1 MIDTVKLYL
10 DADKFTLLEH
20 CELSSFTVKGGVSRM
35 VRNPS
40 NNELRAGMYLPR
52 LTLTRR
58 PTRTGVQ
65 QSLTVE
71 FSAPKLVFGN
81 NFDELTDE
89 DFKAVIAKLEAS
101 LKYMGVVVTK
111 QSLVSARVV
120 CWHPSKNIVL
130 DNPLGCQ
137 VVINTL
143 RKADYT
149 RVYSIQKTNFQDGEV
164 LHFQCNSKDIAF
176 YDKLADLRQAKTS
189 DKKSREVDS
198 QLQVSVLDDIG
209 VINDFSV
216 LRYEVRIN
224 GVRALQHNFKDINKD
239 DLIFCRLF
247 NSNLSREV
255 LLKHWEVFSSQID
268 YLSLDVNMPL
278 ELLQNYLVENKDA
291 TPQSALAA
299 VAGLFIANQES
310 TTALRSTLD
319 KRFGRHYWPKLKP
332 NMKKIKGRRYS
343 DVAKVTSSLNE
354 FQPTRIEMLSKSI
367 AKYW

>member
-1 MIDTVKLYL
+1 MVDTVKLYL
-10 DADKFTLLEH
+10 SAEKFTLLENS
-20 CELSSFTVKGGVSRM
+20 ELSNFTVRSGVSRM

-40 NNELRAGMYLPR
+40 RSELRASMYLPR

-58 PTRTGVQ
+58 PTRTGV
-65 QSLTVE
+65 SEALTVE
-71 FSAPKLVFGN
+71 FSAPKLIFGN
-81 NFDELTDE
+81 NFDELTDK
-89 DFKAVIAKLEAS
+89 DFGAVIDKLEAS
-101 LKYMGVVVTK
+101 LRHVGVIVTK
-111 QSLVSARVV
+111 DNLTSARVV

-176 YDKLADLRQAKTS
+176 YDKLADLRQAKIS
-189 DKKSREVDS
+189 DKKSREVDN
-198 QLQVSVLDDIG
+198 QLQVYVLDDIG
-209 VINDFSV
+209 SVNDFSV

-224 GVRALQHNFKDINKD
+224 GIRAMQHNFKNIPKD
-239 DLIFCRLF
+239 DLVFSKLF
-247 NSNLSREV
+247 NAKLSRRL

-278 ELLQNYLVENKDA
+278 ELLQNYLAENKNA
-291 TPQSALAA
+291 TPQASLAA

-310 TTALRSTLD
+310 TTALRNTLD

-332 NMKKIKGRRYS
+332 NLKTIKGRRYS
-343 DVAKVTSSLNE
+343 DISKVTSSLNE
-354 FQPTRIEMLSKSI
+354 FQPTRIEMLSKNI
-367 AKYW
+367 A

>member
-1 MIDTVKLYL
+1 MIDTVKLHL
-10 DADKFTLLEH
+10 SADKFTLLQH
-20 CELSSFTVKGGVSRM
+20 CSLGSFTASNNVSRM

-40 NNELRAGMYLPR
+40 RNELRAGKYLPR
-52 LTLTRR
+52 LTLTKR

-65 QSLTVE
+65 HSLTIE
-71 FSAPKLVFGN
+71 FSAPKLIFGN
-81 NFDELTDE
+81 NFDELTDS
-89 DFKAVIAKLEAS
+89 DFGEVVDKLEVS
-101 LKYMGVVVTK
+101 LRYIGVAVARD
-111 QSLVSARVV
+111 SLANAKVV
-120 CWHPSKNIVL
+120 CWHPSKNILL

-189 DKKSREVDS
+189 DKKAREVDN
-198 QLQVSVLDDIG
+198 QIQVSVLDGIG
-209 VINDFSV
+209 ATNNFSV

-224 GVRALQHNFKDINKD
+224 GTRAMQHNFKDINKD
-239 DLIFCRLF
+239 ELIFSRLF
-247 NSNLSREV
+247 NSSLSREV
-255 LLKHWEVFSSQID
+255 LLKHWGVFSSQID

-299 VAGLFIANQES
+299 VAGLYIANQES
-310 TTALRSTLD
+310 TTALRNTLD

-343 DVAKVTSSLNE
+343 DVTEVTNSLNE

-367 AKYW
+367 A

>member
-10 DADKFTLLEH
+10 TSDKFTLLER
-20 CELSSFTVKGGVSRM
+20 CELSSFTVKGGVSKV

-40 NNELRAGMYLPR
+40 RNELRAGMYLPR

-58 PTRTGVQ
+58 PTRTGRVDA
-65 QSLTVE
+65 LTVE
-71 FSAPKLVFGN
+71 FSAPKLVYGN
-81 NFDELTDE
+81 NFDELTDKDYE
-89 DFKAVIAKLEAS
+89 TVLDKLEMS
-101 LKYMGVVVTK
+101 LRYIGVVVSK
-111 QSLVSARVV
+111 QNLASAKVV

-164 LHFQCNSKDIAF
+164 LHYQCNSKDIAF

-189 DKKSREVDS
+189 DKKSREVDN

-224 GVRALQHNFKDINKD
+224 GIRAMQHNFKDIYKD
-239 DLIFCRLF
+239 DLVFSRLF
-247 NSNLSREV
+247 NSRLSRQ
-255 LLKHWEVFSSQID
+255 LLLNHWEVFSSQID

-278 ELLQNYLVENKDA
+278 ELLQNYLAENKNA
-291 TPQSALAA
+291 TPQASLAA

-310 TTALRSTLD
+310 ITALRNTLD

-332 NMKKIKGRRYS
+332 NMKAIKGRRYS
-343 DVAKVTSSLNE
+343 DITKVTSSLKE
-354 FQPTRIEMLSKSI
+354 FQPTRIEMLSKNI
-367 AKYW
+367 A

>member
-10 DADKFTLLEH
+10 TADEFTLLEH
-20 CELSSFTVKGGVSRM
+20 CELMSFTVKTGVSRM

-40 NNELRAGMYLPR
+40 RNELRAGMYLPR

-71 FSAPKLVFGN
+71 FSAPKLVYGN
-81 NFDELTDE
+81 NFDELTDK
-89 DFKAVIAKLEAS
+89 DFGLVVQRLEAS
-101 LKYMGVVVTK
+101 LRYMGVVVSMNK
-111 QSLVSARVV
+111 LASAKVA
-120 CWHPSKNIVL
+120 CWHPSKNILL

-189 DKKSREVDS
+189 DKKSTEVDN

-224 GVRALQHNFKDINKD
+224 GIRAMQHNFKDINKE
-239 DLIFCRLF
+239 DLVFSRLF
-247 NSNLSREV
+247 NARLSRQ
-255 LLKHWEVFSSQID
+255 LLLNHWEVFSSQID

-278 ELLQNYLVENKDA
+278 ELLQNYLAENKNA
-291 TPQSALAA
+291 TPQASLAA

-310 TTALRSTLD
+310 TTALRNTLD

-332 NMKKIKGRRYS
+332 NMKTIKGRRYS
-343 DVAKVTSSLNE
+343 DITKVTSSLNE

-367 AKYW
+367 A

>member
-10 DADKFTLLEH
+10 DADEFTLLEH
-20 CELSSFTVKGGVSRM
+20 SELSSFTVRSGVSRM

-40 NNELRAGMYLPR
+40 RNELRAGMYLPR

-58 PTRTGVQ
+58 PTRTGV
-65 QSLTVE
+65 SEALTVE

-81 NFDELTDE
+81 NFDELTDN
-89 DFKAVIAKLEAS
+89 DFGVVIVKLEAS
-101 LKYMGVVVTK
+101 LRYMGVAVTRETLASTK
-111 QSLVSARVV
+111 VV

-189 DKKSREVDS
+189 DKKSREEDN
-198 QLQVSVLDDIG
+198 QIQVSLLDGIG
-209 VINDFSV
+209 ATNDFSV

-224 GVRALQHNFKDINKD
+224 GIRAMQHNFKDINKD
-239 DLIFCRLF
+239 DLIFSRLF
-247 NSNLSREV
+247 NTRLSREV

-310 TTALRSTLD
+310 TTALRNTLD

-343 DVAKVTSSLNE
+343 DVTEVTNSLNE
-354 FQPTRIEMLSKSI
+354 FQPTRIEMLLKSI
-367 AKYW
+367 A

>member
-1 MIDTVKLYL
+1 MVDTVKLYL
-10 DADKFTLLEH
+10 GADEFTLLEH
-20 CELSSFTVKGGVSRM
+20 TELRNFTVKGGVSRM
-35 VRNPS
+35 IRNPS
-40 NNELRAGMYLPR
+40 RNELRAGLYLPS
-52 LTLTRR
+52 LTLIRR
-58 PTRTGVQ
+58 PTNAGVKE
-65 QSLTVE
+65 SLSVE

-81 NFDELTDE
+81 NFDELTDL
-89 DFKAVIAKLEAS
+89 DFDSVIDKLEAS
-101 LKYMGVVVTK
+101 LQYMGIVVTK
-111 QSLVSARVV
+111 ENLATAKVV
-120 CWHPSKNIVL
+120 NWHPSKNIML

-164 LHFQCNSKDIAF
+164 LHFQCNSKDIVF
-176 YDKLADLRQAKTS
+176 YDKLADLHRAKTS
-189 DKKSREVDS
+189 DKKSREVDN

-209 VINDFSV
+209 VVNELSV

-224 GVRALQHNFKDINKD
+224 SMRAMQYNFKDIPKD
-239 DLIFCRLF
+239 DLIFSRLF
-247 NSNLSREV
+247 NSSLSREV
-255 LLKHWEVFSSQID
+255 LLKHWEVFSSQLD

-299 VAGLFIANQES
+299 VAGLYIANQES
-310 TTALRSTLD
+310 TTALRNTLD

-343 DVAKVTSSLNE
+343 DVTKVTSSLNE

-367 AKYW
+367 A

>member
-1 MIDTVKLYL
+1 MVDTVKLYL
-10 DADKFTLLEH
+10 GADEFTLLEH
-20 CELSSFTVKGGVSRM
+20 SELRNFTVKGGVSKM

-40 NNELRAGMYLPR
+40 RNELRAGLYLPS
-52 LTLTRR
+52 LTLIRR
-58 PTRTGVQ
+58 PTNAGVKE
-65 QSLTVE
+65 SLSVE

-81 NFDELTDE
+81 NFDELTDK
-89 DFKAVIAKLEAS
+89 DFGAVIDKLEAS
-101 LKYMGVVVTK
+101 LRHVGVIVTK
-111 QSLVSARVV
+111 ENLASARVV
-120 CWHPSKNIVL
+120 CWHPSKNIML

-176 YDKLADLRQAKTS
+176 YDKLADLHRAKTS
-189 DKKSREVDS
+189 DKKSREADN

-209 VINDFSV
+209 VVNDFSV

-224 GVRALQHNFKDINKD
+224 SMRAMQHNFKDIPKSE
-239 DLIFCRLF
+239 LVFSRLF
-247 NSNLSREV
+247 EAKLSRQL

-278 ELLQNYLVENKDA
+278 ELLQNYLAENKNA
-291 TPQSALAA
+291 TPQASLAA

-310 TTALRSTLD
+310 TTALRNTLD

-332 NMKKIKGRRYS
+332 NMKTIKGRRYS
-343 DVAKVTSSLNE
+343 DITKVTNSLNE

-367 AKYW
+367 A

>member
-1 MIDTVKLYL
+1 MVDTVKLYL
-10 DADKFTLLEH
+10 STDEFTLLEH
-20 CELSSFTVKGGVSRM
+20 SELRNFTVKGGVSRM

-40 NNELRAGMYLPR
+40 RNELRAGLYLPS
-52 LTLTRR
+52 LTLIRR
-58 PTRTGVQ
+58 PTNAGVKE
-65 QSLTVE
+65 SLSVE

-81 NFDELTDE
+81 NFDELTDN
-89 DFKAVIAKLEAS
+89 DFRTVIDKLEAS
-101 LKYMGVVVTK
+101 LRYVGVIVTK
-111 QSLVSARVV
+111 DNLASAKVV
-120 CWHPSKNIVL
+120 CWHPSKNIML

-189 DKKSREVDS
+189 DKKAREVDN
-198 QLQVSVLDDIG
+198 QLQVSVLDG
-209 VINDFSV
+209 MGATNDFSV

-224 GVRALQHNFKDINKD
+224 GVRAMQHNFKDINKE
-239 DLIFCRLF
+239 DLVFSRLF
-247 NSNLSREV
+247 NARLSRQ
-255 LLKHWEVFSSQID
+255 LLLEHWDVFSSQID

-278 ELLQNYLVENKDA
+278 ELLQNYLVENIDA

-310 TTALRSTLD
+310 TTALRNTLD

-354 FQPTRIEMLSKSI
+354 FQPTRIEMLSISI
-367 AKYW
+367 A

>member
-10 DADKFTLLEH
+10 DADKFTLLKH
-20 CELSSFTVKGGVSRM
+20 SELGGFTVRSGVSRM

-40 NNELRAGMYLPR
+40 RNELRSGMYLPR
-52 LTLTRR
+52 LTITRR
-58 PTRTGVQ
+58 PTRTGIQ

-89 DFKAVIAKLEAS
+89 DFVSVIDKLEAS
-101 LKYMGVVVTK
+101 LEYIGVVVTK
-111 QSLVSARVV
+111 ENLASAKVV

-149 RVYSIQKTNFQDGEV
+149 RVYSLQKTNFQDGEV

-189 DKKSREVDS
+189 DKKSREVDN
-198 QLQVSVLDDIG
+198 QLQVSILDDIDI
-209 VINDFSV
+209 INDFSV

-224 GVRALQHNFKDINKD
+224 GVRAMQHNFKDISKE
-239 DLIFCRLF
+239 DLVFSKLF
-247 NSNLSREV
+247 NTRLCRQL
-255 LLKHWEVFSSQID
+255 LLKHWEIFSSQID
-268 YLSLDVNMPL
+268 YLSLDVSMPL
-278 ELLQNYLVENKDA
+278 ELLQNYLAENADA
-291 TPQSALAA
+291 TPQSALAV

-310 TTALRSTLD
+310 TTALRNTLD
-319 KRFGRHYWPKLKP
+319 KRFGKHYWPKLKP
-332 NMKKIKGRRYS
+332 KMKTIKGRRYS
-343 DVAKVTSSLNE
+343 DVTKVTSSLDE

-367 AKYW
+367 A